1 MSSSPRPRSLP
12 ALVPRLVSL
21 WLGLPVLAFLLW
33 SWRDSMAHAATL
45 NWVQG
50 KPFQMVWPP
59 ADPHRLQ
66 SARPILSSADTRLTM
81 PEIEVP
87 SIDTLLSQPSYYDAS
102 LPASEQ
108 MPLKPHRNLPLN
120 FDNPWQATPSWVQR
134 YLSLGSKG
142 SVIYLSTRI
151 VPAPRIPAWTYLRD
165 QADAPWFPA
174 PEYSHHEAMQSR
186 TLRLPY
192 WLLLTVFLPA
202 WSLLLL
208 WRARRLHKRLSNLT
222 PA

>member
-1 MSSSPRPRSLP
+1 MSSSARPRPWL

-33 SWRDSMAHAATL
+33 SWRDSMAHASTL
-45 NWVQG
+45 NWARD

-66 SARPILSSADTRLTM
+66 SARPILSAEDPRLTM
-81 PEIEVP
+81 PEIEIP
-87 SIDTLLSQPSYYDAS
+87 SIDSLLTQPSYYDS
-102 LPASEQ
+102 SVPASEQ
-108 MPLKPHRNLPLN
+108 MPLIPHRNPALN
-120 FDNPWQATPSWVQR
+120 FDNPWQAMPSWVQR

-142 SVIYLSTRI
+142 SVIYLSSRI
-151 VPAPRIPAWTYLRD
+151 APTPRLSSWSYLREP
-165 QADAPWFPA
+165 AGGSWFPA
-174 PEYSHHEAMQSR
+174 AEYSQHTTMQSR
-186 TLRLPY
+186 TLLLPY
-192 WLLLTVFLPA
+192 WLLLAVLLPV

-208 WRARRLHKRLSNLT
+208 WRARRLSKRLTDLV